1 MKAIGVSMVV
11 ASQCIACQQPAP
23 LFVACPGR
31 TTPSTDA
38 HAGQTIER
46 FCRDG
51 SGRRH
56 GPYAKVTGAGGLI
69 VQGWYSEDR
78 PVGGWTWYHSNGR
91 PQRIGEYVAEG
102 LHGPVETPVG
112 TEDVVRARFRQ
123 AFSAL
128 RKVGWWVELSPR
140 GETVKLGYY
149 VGGELASGDAIS
161 SPLEPTKMGGD

>member
-1 MKAIGVSMVV
+1 
-11 ASQCIACQQPAP
+11 
-23 LFVACPGR
+23 
-31 TTPSTDA
+31 
-38 HAGQTIER
+38 
-46 FCRDG
+46 
-51 SGRRH
+51 
-56 GPYAKVTGAGGLI
+56 
-69 VQGWYSEDR
+69 
-78 PVGGWTWYHSNGR
+78 
-91 PQRIGEYVAEG
+91 
-102 LHGPVETPVG
+102 VETPVG